1 MRQLCEKLLMPVEAT
16 RAILEADR
24 AIDPNLDL
32 TALTREERWAEGR
45 KALKEWLGE
54 DPEGFK
60 ELCCMLRCALAAKGT
75 LDALGFSEEIY
86 YDTMACFTR
95 FVNEH
100 MESYGRYG
108 FDRGFWTVRQVSC
121 KLLRIGSLEYELIE
135 QEGKPVI
142 SLHIPSDADLSR
154 EALRSSYLAARDAL
168 GRAFPAYRD
177 APMYCHSWLL
187 SPTLAQL
194 LPEGSRILAFQ
205 RSFAVTPLEKPNQ
218 EFRKWVFK
226 TPDLPMEQYPEHT
239 SLQRA
244 LKRVLLNGGTLV
256 DGKGYLVEEPFVN
269 V

>member
-1 MRQLCEKLLMPVEAT
+1 MRQLCEKLHMPEEAT

-24 AIDPNLDL
+24 AIDPALDL
-32 TALTREERWAEGR
+32 TALTREESWEEGR
-45 KALKEWLGE
+45 KALKGRLGE
-54 DPEGFK
+54 DPGGFK
-60 ELCCMLRCALAAKGT
+60 ELCCMLRCALAAKKT
-75 LDALGFSEEIY
+75 FDALGFGGDIY

-142 SLHIPSDADLSR
+142 SLHIPSDADLGQ
-154 EALRSSYLAARDAL
+154 EALRASYLAARQAL
-168 GRAFPAYRD
+168 GRAFPPYRN

-187 SPTLAQL
+187 SPTLGSV

-205 RSFAVTPLEKPNQ
+205 RSFDVTPLETPNLGFVQ
-218 EFRKWVFK
+218 WVFK
-226 TPDLPMEQYPEHT
+226 TPELPVSAYPEHT
-239 SLQRA
+239 TLQRR
-244 LKRVLLNGGTLV
+244 LKQLLIDGGTLV
-256 DGKGYLVEEPFVN
+256 DAKGYLVEEPFVTG
-269 V
+269 